1 MSADKKN
8 VAGIHHLNG
17 ATNTQQYV
25 AVGQAMT
32 WPDAKA
38 YCESQYHSLAAIHDE
53 ASNEYVKQLCWQQ
66 LQATGGASWGQA
78 DRRQAGSMGS
88 CWIGANDLETE
99 GVLSLRLLLCLSA
112 NSNRLA
118 WTGTFVWSDGTEL
131 DYTNWYPG
139 QPNNVPSVNANNVQG
154 DEDAVELRIVCDP
167 TWQCCPTRTCPLWC
181 VRPFVLHT
189 QLALAKGWVLCRVD
203 NRGDRG
209 SGRVYPFI
217 CEEHNRAQGGGGH

>member
-1 MSADKKN
+1 MLRTDKKN

-66 LQATGGASWGQA
+66 LQASGGASWGQA

-99 GVLSLRLLLCLSA
+99 
-112 NSNRLA
+112 
-118 WTGTFVWSDGTEL
+118 GTFVWSDGTEL

-189 QLALAKGWVLCRVD
+189 ELALLAEGCVLCRVD

>member
-1 MSADKKN
+1 MRADKKN

-38 YCESQYHSLAAIHDE
+38 FCESQYHSLAAIHDE

-66 LQATGGASWGQA
+66 LQASGGASWGQA

-99 GVLSLRLLLCLSA
+99 GEPPRHCWRLGCILPRVPAISLR
-112 NSNRLA
+112 
-118 WTGTFVWSDGTEL
+118 TGTFVWSDGTEL

-181 VRPFVLHT
+181 VRS
-189 QLALAKGWVLCRVD
+189 CR
-203 NRGDRG
+203 
-209 SGRVYPFI
+209 
-217 CEEHNRAQGGGGH
+217 A